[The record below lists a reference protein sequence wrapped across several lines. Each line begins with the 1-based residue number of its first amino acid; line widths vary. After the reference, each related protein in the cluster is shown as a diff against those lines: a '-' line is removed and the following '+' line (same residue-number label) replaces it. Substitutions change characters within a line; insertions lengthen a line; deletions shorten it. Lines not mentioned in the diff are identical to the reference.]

1 MQKNIQIET
10 IAAIATPPGKGGV
23 GVIRLSGPN
32 ALAIGE
38 QLSHKTLKPRLATY
52 AHFKDQHKGI
62 VDSGLAIYFAGPNSF
77 TGEDVVELQGHG
89 GPVIQDLLLKQVIRL
104 GARQARA
111 GEFSER
117 AFLNDKI
124 DLAQAEAIA
133 DLIDSATAQAAKGA
147 MRSLQGEF
155 SNKVNSLLKELI
167 YLRMYVEAAIDFPDE
182 EIDFLADDKVRNSIQ
197 ALQTSLDNT
206 IKQAGQGAILR
217 NGLRLVIAGKPNAGK
232 SSLLN
237 ALAGHDVAIVTSV
250 AGTTRDI
257 VTETIDIDGL
267 PVHILDTAG
276 LRESDDAVEIIGI
289 KRARKAIS
297 DADHVLHIIDIT
309 ASELLDNGENL
320 NNESSGEFESAN
332 TTLIYNKADLAKS
345 PNNINAIGGLNVSA
359 LTGDGLPELREH
371 IKQLAGYAQ
380 ENETVF
386 TARRRHLTALT
397 EGRDAVERGLSQ
409 LKMYNAGELLADEL
423 LQAQEALNQ
432 ITGAFSAD
440 DLLGEIFSGFCI
452 GK

>member
-1 MQKNIQIET
+1 MTKPVVDT

-32 ALAIGE
+32 SLEIGE
-38 QLSHKTLKPRLATY
+38 QLAGKNLQVRKAHY
-52 AHFKDQHKGI
+52 ARFSDESNEVI
-62 VDSGLAIYFAGPNSF
+62 DTGLALFFAGPNSF
-77 TGEDVVELQGHG
+77 TGEDVVEIQGHG
-89 GPVIQDLLLKQVIRL
+89 GPVIQDLLLKEVIRL

-133 DLIDSATAQAAKGA
+133 DVIDSATEQAAKGA

-155 SNKVNSLLKELI
+155 SNKVNDLLKELI

-182 EIDFLADDKVRNSIQ
+182 EIDFLADDKVRNSIE
-197 ALQTSLDNT
+197 ALQKSLADT

-237 ALAGHDVAIVTSV
+237 ALAGHDAAIVTDV

-257 VTETIDIDGL
+257 VRETIDIDGL
-267 PVHILDTAG
+267 PVHIIDTAG
-276 LRESDDAVEIIGI
+276 LRDSDDTVEKIGI
-289 KRARKAIS
+289 ERARKAI
-297 DADHVLHIIDIT
+297 DEADHVLHIID
-309 ASELLDNGENL
+309 ASDTGELMIAINNDKTSLVFNKVDL
-320 NNESSGEFESAN
+320 NNDVSHQG
-332 TTLIYNKADLAKS
+332 IK
-345 PNNINAIGGLNVSA
+345 VSA
-359 LTGDGLPELREH
+359 LTGSGLPELRSH
-371 IKQLAGYAQ
+371 IKDVAGYAQ
-380 ENETVF
+380 NTETVF
-386 TARRRHLTALT
+386 TARRRHLSALAKA
-397 EGRDAVERGLSQ
+397 RDAVQRGLEQ
-409 LKMYNAGELLADEL
+409 LKTYNAGELLADEL
-423 LQAQEALNQ
+423 LQAQDSLNE
-432 ITGAFSAD
+432 ITGEFSAD